1 MFKTVL
7 SQRSDQSLFVSR
19 SDQTSAAPAMPVNL
33 FLRLR
38 ILYCTTVLLYYCT
51 TVQQWYC
58 ITVVKVFKG
67 FIDENGTFGSGEVE
81 KSKQSTTECCFDT
94 LFGCNTISRHV
105 PRHALELFSWKQ
117 VDWGTWL
124 GSRYHCLSRVVALK
138 DLNRPSLNEVQG
150 SEGFSGRFF
159 LEGDCRAQLTS
170 PFTISSCQALDPPP
184 LPQCYCSHHRQHGL
198 PDFHISHF
206 ILIQGV
212 VHDVLSV
219 PLQCSALPSLLW

>member
-1 MFKTVL
+1 MLLWHSFWLQHNIKA
-7 SQRSDQSLFVSR
+7 RSTPCPGVILLEASGLG
-19 SDQTSAAPAMPVNL
+19 NL
-33 FLRLR
+33 
-38 ILYCTTVLLYYCT
+38 
-51 TVQQWYC
+51 
-58 ITVVKVFKG
+58 
-67 FIDENGTFGSGEVE
+67 
-81 KSKQSTTECCFDT
+81 
-94 LFGCNTISRHV
+94 TI
-105 PRHALELFSWKQ
+105 
-117 VDWGTWL
+117 L

-219 PLQCSALPSLLW
+219 PLQCSPIPSLSW